1 MLDAPQHALRRR
13 RVVSP
18 AMLLAVL
25 LCFFLP
31 FFSVSC
37 SSGVGQMKATVT
49 GMDQVFGG
57 EPEYTGFRPP
67 PPTGE
72 GTTGAGE
79 QNSWISP
86 WALTGFAAI
95 VGGIG
100 LGLGL
105 PRPRAR
111 WIAGAV
117 ASGIALVVVV
127 VNQVMVHGR
136 AQEALDK
143 AESSFREQLGS
154 TPIFGQS
161 IPMPVL
167 ELDDEPGFWVVS
179 VLLGLVVAYNV
190 FEIVVLQRGVE
201 RPPLTGG
208 SAGTRQPPPLPSRN
222 GAAPRP
228 PQDPPTQP
236 LGPRPTAPWSG
247 PPYPSPRRQGLPP
260 GCPPANWHS
269 PQQPPRQVPS
279 YPPGYPPSRP

>member
-1 MLDAPQHALRRR
+1 MLDAPQHGLRRR
-13 RVVSP
+13 RFVSP
-18 AMLLAVL
+18 AVLLAVL
-25 LCFFLP
+25 LCFLLP

-57 EPEYTGFRPP
+57 EPEYSGFRPP
-67 PPTGE
+67 PAGE
-72 GTTGAGE
+72 DATGAGE
-79 QNSWISP
+79 ENSRFSP

-95 VGGIG
+95 VCGIG

-111 WIAGAV
+111 WTAGAV
-117 ASGIALVVVV
+117 ASGIALGVVV

-143 AESSFREQLGS
+143 AESTFREQLGS

-190 FEIVVLQRGVE
+190 VEIVVLQRGAE
-201 RPPLTGG
+201 PPPLTGG
-208 SAGTRQPPPLPSRN
+208 TTGTRQPPPLPSGN
-222 GAAPRP
+222 GAAPRR
-228 PQDPPTQP
+228 
-236 LGPRPTAPWSG
+236 PRSL
-247 PPYPSPRRQGLPP
+247 SPRTTPRSV
-260 GCPPANWHS
+260 PAAH
-269 PQQPPRQVPS
+269 PRS
-279 YPPGYPPSRP
+279 WPPSATS